1 MGKEDKYYF
10 CEDSANKVIT
20 FIEKGLVHTK
30 GELAKKPFLLEEWQK
45 NLVSKLFGW
54 KVKKTGL
61 RKYRTL
67 YLEVPRKNGK
77 STLIAGLSLYLLF
90 ADGESGAEIV
100 AGASERKQAGII
112 HQQAKEMI
120 LASPILSKHAEI
132 FRDSIIFKNSF
143 YRVISADAG
152 SKHGYNLHACIID
165 ELHAQKTRELFDVL
179 TTSTGARRQPLTI
192 LVTTA
197 GYDKN
202 SICGQMHDYSKRLLS
217 NKIKDETF
225 LPVIY
230 SASKDDDWKDEKTWE
245 KANPNLDVSVKRDYL
260 KEMVNRAKNS
270 PSFENSFRRLHLSIW
285 TSSES
290 FWIKQEVWDS
300 CNLFP
305 IDTKNLKGRKCWAG
319 LDLSS
324 SIDISA
330 LVLIFPDDDGDRF
343 EVLPFFWIPKD
354 NALERSRKDGVDYD
368 LWIREG
374 LITATEGNV
383 IDYKFIKK
391 QIEDILTTYQL
402 KNLAYDRWGATQLV
416 IDLQEQGCPLE
427 PFGQGFASMS
437 NPSKSLET
445 MLLSKKI
452 NHGGNKVLNW
462 MIGNT
467 QTTQDP
473 AGNIKP
479 DKKKSGKGNKID
491 GIVALIMSIG
501 LYLDDNFKGRN
512 SDSIYNER
520 DVIIL

>member
-132 FRDSIIFKNSF
+132 FRDSVIFKNSF

-202 SICGQMHDYSKRLLS
+202 SICGQMHDYSRKLLS

-230 SASKDDDWKDEKTWE
+230 SADKDDDWKDEKTWE

-270 PSFENSFRRLHLSIW
+270 PSFENTFKRLHLNTW
-285 TSSES
+285 TTNES

-305 IDTKNLKGRKCWAG
+305 VDTKNLKGRKCWAG

-330 LVLIFPDDDGDRF
+330 LVLIFPDDDGERF

-416 IDLQEQGCPLE
+416 IDLQDQGCPLE

>member
-132 FRDSIIFKNSF
+132 FRDSVIFKNSF

-202 SICGQMHDYSKRLLS
+202 SICGQMHDYSRKLLS

-230 SASKDDDWKDEKTWE
+230 SADKDDDWKDEKTWE
-245 KANPNLDVSVKRDYL
+245 KANPNLDISVKRDYL

-270 PSFENSFRRLHLSIW
+270 PSFENTFKRLHLNTW
-285 TSSES
+285 TTNES

-374 LITATEGNV
+374 LIKATEGNV

-416 IDLQEQGCPLE
+416 IDLQDQGCPLE
-427 PFGQGFASMS
+427 PFGQGFASMR